1 MPYLVLPLSHLVNR
15 CLCEGV
21 FRDVL
26 KTARVVPV
34 YEKGSRDF
42 LSSYRP
48 ISKVPLLSQ
57 VLGAVMAQLQ

>member
-15 CLCEGV
+15 FLCEGV
-21 FRDVL
+21 LRDVL

-34 YEKGSRDF
+34 YEKGSRD
-42 LSSYRP
+42 LPSSYRP
-48 ISKVPLLSQ
+48 MVPILSQ

>member
-21 FRDVL
+21 LRNVL
-26 KTARVVPV
+26 KTARVVSV
-34 YEKGSRDF
+34 YEKGSRD
-42 LSSYRP
+42 LPSSYRP
-48 ISKVPLLSQ
+48 ISMVLLSQ